1 MVFSVSE
8 RRRPERSRRVPLCWN
23 NSLMLDLQKYS
34 CLGAALRDALDRFA
48 GETCLIEADRD
59 REKTRLA
66 YSDFKEISLPLARA
80 LEDAD
85 FDAGDRAAILMTNQS
100 KWLISAYAIFYSG
113 GVLVPLDYKLTP
125 AEQLQLMEHSK
136 AKVLVV
142 EYHLWRAIMQSSE
155 FNQIKTKLVLVTE
168 APPGAD
174 LAGGFRWEDFKRK
187 GTPDFVMRQ
196 RQDVACIVYSSGTGG
211 RPKGCVLTH
220 ENYLEQC
227 RALTAWYPFWPGVR
241 YLSILPT
248 NHAIDFMVGFIGP
261 FVCGACVVH
270 LRTLRPEFVR
280 DAFVRYRITY
290 VSLVPMIVKN
300 LERGLRAKFDEL
312 PSWKRAIL
320 NRLISLNKL
329 LTRRRARV
337 RVSRM
342 LLPQVHRAFGG
353 ELLALIT
360 GGAFMEPSTMKFF
373 YDLGIPVV
381 NGYGLTEAGTALTLN
396 DLKPFRADTVGKPLP
411 GVELRVLSPN
421 AEGIGEI
428 AARSKTV
435 MSQYL
440 DDAELTLETIV
451 EGWLLTGDLGR
462 FDQYG
467 HLQLFGRKKNMIVTE
482 GGKNIYP
489 EDIETVFDGLPVKEY
504 CVFAANYLWPQK
516 EPGRETLVMAL
527 RLEQNQRFD
536 SALLQEIVN
545 RNRRLPDFKRV
556 GEYFIWEK
564 DFPRTASM
572 KVKRQQLA
580 EDVRKTVDRGVVV
593 AL

>member
-1 MVFSVSE
+1 
-8 RRRPERSRRVPLCWN
+8 
-23 NSLMLDLQKYS
+23 MLDLRQYT

-48 GETCLIEADRD
+48 SQVCLIEADRD
-59 REKTRLA
+59 REKVRLT
-66 YSDFKEISLPLARA
+66 YSDFKETALPLTRA

-85 FDAGDRAAILMTNQS
+85 FDPGDRAAIIMTNQS
-100 KWLISAYAIFYSG
+100 KWLISAYAVFHCG
-113 GVLVPLDYKLTP
+113 GVLVPLDYKLTA
-125 AEQLQLMEHSK
+125 AEHLQLLAHSK

-142 EYHLWRAIMQSSE
+142 EYHLWRAIMQAAE
-155 FNQIKTKLVLVTE
+155 FHSIGTKIVLVTE
-168 APPGAD
+168 APLGAD
-174 LAGGFRWEDFKRK
+174 LAGAFRWEDFKRK
-187 GTPDFVMRQ
+187 GAPDFVMRQ
-196 RQDVACIVYSSGTGG
+196 KDDVACIVYSSGTGG

-227 RALTAWYPFWPGVR
+227 IALTAWYPFWPGVR

-270 LRTLRPEFVR
+270 LRTLRPDFVR

-290 VSLVPMIVKN
+290 VALVPMILKN

-312 PSWKRAIL
+312 PSWKRMIL
-320 NRLISLNKL
+320 NRMIGLNKL
-329 LTRRRARV
+329 LTRRRPRV
-337 RVSRM
+337 KLSRT
-342 LLPQVHRAFGG
+342 LLGEVHRGFGG

-360 GGAFMEPSTMKFF
+360 GGAFMEPSTMQFF

-411 GVELRVLSPN
+411 GVELRILNPDADGV
-421 AEGIGEI
+421 GEV
-428 AARSKTV
+428 AARSNTV
-435 MSQYL
+435 MSHYL
-440 DDAELTLETIV
+440 DDPELTLETIV

-462 FDQYG
+462 FDRSG

-504 CVFAANYLWPQK
+504 CVVAANYVWPKK
-516 EPGRETLVMAL
+516 ELGQEMLVIIL

-536 SALLQEIVN
+536 SKLLEEMSA

-556 GEYFIWEK
+556 GAYLVWNK

-572 KVKRQQLA
+572 KIKRQELA
-580 EDVRKTVDRGVVV
+580 EDIGKSVERKAVVTF
-593 AL
+593 